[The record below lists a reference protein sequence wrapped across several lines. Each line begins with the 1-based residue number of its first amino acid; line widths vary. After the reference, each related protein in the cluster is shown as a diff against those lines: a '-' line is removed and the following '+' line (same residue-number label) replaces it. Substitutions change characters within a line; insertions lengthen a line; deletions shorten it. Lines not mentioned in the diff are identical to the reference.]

1 MENDTGITSR
11 IVGVLRAF
19 ADGESVIGVKQ
30 LSERLELPQSTV
42 HRLLDQLVELGM
54 VERAPHR
61 RYRIGTEFFRMGCR
75 VESKFR
81 IIELARPIMQKL
93 VDQVGE
99 TCSLSI
105 YAPTSRQRLMLAKI
119 DHPDHPLRYTQP
131 ILENRALG
139 FGAAGRAIL
148 AHLPAADIERIHAES
163 PPVSPTGK
171 RLPAYDALLRD
182 LEKIR
187 AAGYAFASG
196 ELLSIDT
203 VAVAAPFF
211 GQQRRVMGALCVIVL
226 TPRFNERLFELVK
239 SSLIGAVGRLT
250 MLSGGRRLPV
260 PVSTPVARGGP
271 SQPRAL
277 VRRWEPASSSLA
289 AAVADLPP
297 VLRSPECGGRA
308 ASDDR
313 SRS

>member
-11 IVGVLRAF
+11 IIGILRAF
-19 ADGESVIGVKQ
+19 ADGESVMGVKQ
-30 LSERLELPQSTV
+30 LSERLELPPSTV
-42 HRLLDQLVELGM
+42 HRLLDQLLEHGM

-105 YAPTSRQRLMLAKI
+105 YASNSRQRLMLAKV

-131 ILENRALG
+131 VLETRALC

-148 AHLPAADIERIHAES
+148 AHLPAADIEQIYAES
-163 PPVSPTGK
+163 PQVSPTGK
-171 RLPAYDALLRD
+171 PLPPYAELLCD

-187 AAGYAFASG
+187 ADGFAFARG
-196 ELLSIDT
+196 ELLSTDT
-203 VAVAAPFF
+203 AAVAAPFF
-211 GQQRRVMGALCVIVL
+211 GQQRRVMGALCV
-226 TPRFNERLFELVK
+226 
-239 SSLIGAVGRLT
+239 
-250 MLSGGRRLPV
+250 
-260 PVSTPVARGGP
+260 
-271 SQPRAL
+271 
-277 VRRWEPASSSLA
+277 
-289 AAVADLPP
+289 
-297 VLRSPECGGRA
+297 
-308 ASDDR
+308 
-313 SRS
+313 